1 MGRGKIPIRRIEN
14 STNRQVTFCK
24 RRNGLLKKTRELSI
38 LCDAEVG
45 VIVFSSTGKLYE
57 YSNTSMETII
67 ERFNKQNNNHHR
79 LMDATSAIKF
89 WQGEAASL
97 RQQLQHL
104 QENHRQLMGE
114 ELSGLGINQL
124 KHLENQLQMSLN
136 NVRNKKDHIFSDEI
150 KELQQKGSLIRRQ
163 NEELHKKIDLIHNE
177 NAELKKVIEARHK
190 EEERAALKPPC
201 AIKNRYDTLDPNS
214 LQQRQSQPQPS
225 EPSAEVMI
233 MGYSLKLKM

>member
-1 MGRGKIPIRRIEN
+1 
-14 STNRQVTFCK
+14 
-24 RRNGLLKKTRELSI
+24 
-38 LCDAEVG
+38 
-45 VIVFSSTGKLYE
+45 
-57 YSNTSMETII
+57 
-67 ERFNKQNNNHHR
+67 
-79 LMDATSAIKF
+79 
-89 WQGEAASL
+89 
-97 RQQLQHL
+97 
-104 QENHRQLMGE
+104 
-114 ELSGLGINQL
+114 
-124 KHLENQLQMSLN
+124 MSLN

-190 EEERAALKPPC
+190 EEERALKPPC